1 MDSSFVHP
9 HLWGKIGTNLC
20 RKKTYFGKFRG
31 NILEESDILVNFAN
45 RNVNINI
52 LTT

>member
-9 HLWGKIGTNLC
+9 HLWGKIETNLC
-20 RKKTYFGKFRG
+20 RKKKYFCKFCG
-31 NILEESDILVNFAN
+31 NILEESDNLFNFAN